1 MSPTKLYFSADG
13 RIGTRT
19 FWRAIIL
26 LLAVQ
31 VVERLVQTVLP
42 VGVQAFYPVFAIIFT
57 LALFVAYLSV
67 YSKRLH
73 DAGKGAGWFFLALL
87 GALVC
92 FAIVIISGIQTLVPE
107 FMPAYQAFFDA
118 AMEGRPSAAEEA
130 RFIEVIADNNFR
142 MFGIELASLFITNF
156 VIGWLVARLPSD
168 PGVNRFGPP
177 EQGGDPDV
185 FN

>member
-1 MSPTKLYFSADG
+1 MSPTKLFFSADG

-42 VGVQAFYPVFAIIFT
+42 LAVADVYLIVSIVFLI
-57 LALFVAYLSV
+57 ALFVAYLSV
-67 YSKRLH
+67 YAKRLH

-87 GALVC
+87 GFFIGSAFVIFGGLQV
-92 FAIVIISGIQTLVPE
+92 FAPEIIASYEDYFEAVAAGGSGSVEMQI
-107 FMPAYQAFFDA
+107 FY
-118 AMEGRPSAAEEA
+118 GRIAEA
-130 RFIEVIADNNFR
+130 RFTVFAIN
-142 MFGIELASLFITNF
+142 LAGLFITNF